1 MIGGLSNGRIRYY
14 NLSTDTSSSFPGHFS
29 KVNCL
34 KRLDNDTY
42 ASGSDD
48 NKVIIRNS
56 KTGGIIKTLT
66 GHSRDVLC
74 LELLG
79 NGLLASGG
87 KDANIFIWNYTSSS
101 LNYTFALFNAHKN
114 QKQVNFIKQLSGY
127 YFATATNGAF
137 NNLNVSLNLSSY
149 LIYHNNHIIKIIIF

>member
-1 MIGGLSNGRIRYY
+1 MIGGLSNGGISYY
-14 NLSTDTSSSFPGHFS
+14 NLSTDTSSSFLGHYS

-34 KRLDNDTY
+34 KRLENDTY

-48 NKVIIRNS
+48 NKVLIRNS
-56 KTGGIIKTLT
+56 TTGDIIKTLT
-66 GHSRDVLC
+66 GHSGHVLC

-101 LNYTFALFNAHKN
+101 LNYSFALINAHKN
-114 QKQVNFIKQLSGY
+114 YKQVNFIKQLNGY
-127 YFATATNGAF
+127 YFATAANGAF
-137 NNLNVSLNLSSY
+137 NNLKVNFLS
-149 LIYHNNHIIKIIIF
+149 I

>member
-1 MIGGLSNGRIRYY
+1 VIGGLSNGRISYY
-14 NLSTDTSSSFPGHFS
+14 NLSTDTSSSFPGHNSNS

-56 KTGGIIKTLT
+56 KTGGIIKILS
-66 GHSRDVLC
+66 GHSDYVLC

-79 NGLLASGG
+79 NGFLASGG

-101 LNYTFALFNAHKN
+101 LNYSFALINAHKN
-114 QKQVNFIKQLSGY
+114 QKKVNFIKQLSGY
-127 YFATATNGAF
+127 YFATATNGAS
-137 NNLNVSLNLSSY
+137 NNLKVTFLS
-149 LIYHNNHIIKIIIF
+149 I

>member
-1 MIGGLSNGRIRYY
+1 MIGGLSNGIISYY
-14 NLSTDTSSSFPGHFS
+14 NLSTDTSSSFPGHYS

-56 KTGGIIKTLT
+56 KTGGIIKILS
-66 GHSRDVLC
+66 GHSDYVLC

-79 NGLLASGG
+79 NGYLASGG

-101 LNYTFALFNAHKN
+101 KAYSYALTNAHEN
-114 QKQVNFIKQLSGY
+114 SQQVNCIKQLNGY
-127 YFATATNGAF
+127 YFATATNGES
-137 NNLNVSLNLSSY
+137 NNLKVLLFLS
-149 LIYHNNHIIKIIIF
+149 I